1 MYIYLIELTYAGTC
15 TGTLNTKGSVHRHLI
30 PGEPAYQAADAVL
43 VVLKLDV
50 PAAAVMKWWRWRM

>member
-15 TGTLNTKGSVHRHLI
+15 YVFKGSVHRHLI